1 MDVLFFLYVIGCF
14 VRLYA
19 HSIYLFFFFLLFI
32 GQLDQE
38 RDKMAGTS
46 SDTQSSAM
54 RVFPPIKDM
63 THLGLMQRKRSSP
76 KPRSHSRVPRSTP
89 YSPVLVAGYKTIESF
104 LKQPR

>member
-19 HSIYLFFFFLLFI
+19 HSIYLFFFLLFI

-38 RDKMAGTS
+38 RDKMARTS
-46 SDTQSSAM
+46 SDTQSSNE
-54 RVFPPIKDM
+54 
-63 THLGLMQRKRSSP
+63 GLSPDQRHDSLEGRDRRPSLD
-76 KPRSHSRVPRSTP
+76 RTSRVPRSTP
-89 YSPVLVAGYKTIESF
+89 YSPVVAGYKTIESF